1 MSRAKF
7 PYGTWVKTLDSQDE
21 NLVGKVTSI
30 KKNEQ
35 YEFIYT
41 IRIDSETSVI
51 NRRYK
56 EDQLDFFRE
65 RSTFDKHFYPILIFG
80 LGFIYILGGITILSF
95 VAINYPEYIICAIL
109 LAGLFAVG
117 WLINKY
123 IKNKKDGIF

>member
-1 MSRAKF
+1 M
-7 PYGTWVKTLDSQDE
+7 KTLDSQDE

>member
-21 NLVGKVTSI
+21 NLIGKVTSI

-51 NRRYK
+51 N
-56 EDQLDFFRE
+56 
-65 RSTFDKHFYPILIFG
+65 
-80 LGFIYILGGITILSF
+80 
-95 VAINYPEYIICAIL
+95 
-109 LAGLFAVG
+109 
-117 WLINKY
+117 KY